1 MKTAEQIFAIR
12 FEKVVRA
19 AMLADAETAGKV
31 RRSTVDAAKAVVLYM
46 EVGEVDEALRI
57 ARAVVLT
64 LDGNGGE
71 AAGRVHELMR
81 KAARR

>member
-31 RRSTVDAAKAVVLYM
+31 RRGTVDAAKAVVLYM

-57 ARAVVLT
+57 ARAVVST
-64 LDGNGGE
+64 LDGHGAE
-71 AAGRVHELMR
+71 AAGRVHESMR
-81 KAARR
+81 KAVRR